1 MLRGPNAETET
12 EGSQADAE
20 AVVEKRLW
28 PDDIR
33 ERIRARLG
41 GFRANRDRLD
51 DGNLRVRMIDGLMS

>member
-1 MLRGPNAETET
+1 M